1 MWFLFGLG
9 SSVVFISGSGV
20 GGVFSMEGGGV
31 GVAASSAEKYAK
43 GAVRAFTGEQVVLR
57 IKCD

>member
-1 MWFLFGLG
+1 MWFLFGLD

-20 GGVFSMEGGGV
+20 GWGFFDGGG
-31 GVAASSAEKYAK
+31 GGGAASSAEKYAK

>member
-20 GGVFSMEGGGV
+20 GGFFLMEVGGG
-31 GVAASSAEKYAK
+31 GAASSAEKYAK